1 MIKNTVRKML
11 AGIGFCILLMLSIMA
26 CGGPSEVPAENEL
39 SEEEQR
45 KEERTESEEQENDLL
60 EESVQVEE
68 TNLQDRYTGKR
79 LSILGDSLSTFEG
92 WIPEGYGFFFPY
104 DGDVKDVEQTWWK
117 MLQEDMG
124 MELCGNSSSSGST
137 CAGDSLSTDNPWYA
151 CSDYRIAELVG
162 KGGIYPDVIIVYLGT
177 NDLLTAVPI
186 GENDGS
192 QPVEEGVIENFSD
205 AYSLILDKLE
215 AQYPSAYI
223 FCCTLAEIGEWK
235 EQSYEIFENRIGLTF
250 EDYNAQIELIAE
262 TRDHPVIYL
271 QYCGISVDNM
281 EQYVTDGVHF
291 NAEGM
296 KLVRDEMKNAF
307 LEFEFIE

>member
-1 MIKNTVRKML
+1 MIKSKVRKRL
-11 AGIGFCILLMLSIMA
+11 TGIGLCILLVLSAAA
-26 CGGPSEVPAENEL
+26 CGGPSEVPTGNEQN
-39 SEEEQR
+39 EEEQTG
-45 KEERTESEEQENDLL
+45 EEGTGQKVYEDDLQGESM
-60 EESVQVEE
+60 QVEE
-68 TNLQDRYTGKR
+68 SNLQDRYTGKR
-79 LSILGDSLSTFEG
+79 LSVLGDSLSTFDG
-92 WIPEGYGFFFPY
+92 WIPEGYGVFFPF
-104 DGDVKDVEQTWWK
+104 DGEVTDVEQTWWK

-151 CSDYRIAELVG
+151 CSDYRITELVG

-192 QPVEEGVIENFSD
+192 QPVEEGTIENFSD

-223 FCCTLAEIGEWK
+223 FCCTLTEIGEWK
-235 EQSYEIFENRIGLTF
+235 EESYETFVNRLGLTY
-250 EDYNAQIELIAE
+250 EDYNAQIEIIAE

-281 EQYVTDGVHF
+281 EQYVSDGVHF
-291 NAEGM
+291 NPGGM
-296 KLVRDEMKNAF
+296 KLIRDEMKNAL
-307 LEFEFIE
+307 LEYEFIE